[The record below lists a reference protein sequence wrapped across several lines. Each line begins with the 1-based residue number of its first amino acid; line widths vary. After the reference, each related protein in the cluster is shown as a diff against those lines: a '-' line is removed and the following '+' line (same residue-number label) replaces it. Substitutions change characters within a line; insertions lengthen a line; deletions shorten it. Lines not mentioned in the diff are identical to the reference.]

1 LNRHQH
7 WIALG
12 RAYWLTGLQKY
23 RDRFVAELTS
33 WLDANPP
40 LAGVNWAS
48 MLELALRS
56 LSWLWALNFFV
67 EQGGPPEP
75 GHNMRDRDTWLVDL
89 LLALDRQL
97 THVEQNLSHY
107 FSPNTH
113 LLGEALALYVC
124 GRALPELA
132 ASGRRAAIGRRILLD
147 EIDRQIAPDGG
158 HAERSTHYQRYAL
171 DFYLL
176 APIVAR
182 LTADAAASRF
192 EEAAGRLAFAAR
204 LLADDGGRLP
214 HIGDDDGGVLLAT
227 AGRAPDDI
235 RDSLSIA
242 AALTGRADLHV
253 GGVPEEVLWVAGSVI
268 PESR

>member
-1 LNRHQH
+1 
-7 WIALG
+7 
-12 RAYWLTGLQKY
+12 
-23 RDRFVAELTS
+23 
-33 WLDANPP
+33 
-40 LAGVNWAS
+40 
-48 MLELALRS
+48 
-56 LSWLWALNFFV
+56 
-67 EQGGPPEP
+67 
-75 GHNMRDRDTWLVDL
+75 
-89 LLALDRQL
+89 
-97 THVEQNLSHY
+97 
-107 FSPNTH
+107 
-113 LLGEALALYVC
+113 
-124 GRALPELA
+124 
-132 ASGRRAAIGRRILLD
+132 IGRRILLD

-176 APIVAR
+176 ALIVAR

-204 LLADDGGRLP
+204 LLADDGRRLP

-268 PESR
+268 AESRIPNPESRTLTSAALRDTGYYVSRSAAHHIVIDGGPHGYQNGGHAHADALSMTLGVRGFPLLIDPGTACYTIDP